1 MGPLDR
7 QVAEALGVPA
17 IDGVVAAVKAL
28 EGLHD
33 YGLQTSRV
41 AAFARPEPKEMKGS
55 EPLLA
60 AFRGVPV

>member
-1 MGPLDR
+1 M
-7 QVAEALGVPA
+7 PA
-17 IDGVVAAVKAL
+17 VDGVVAAVKAL

-41 AAFARPEPKEMKGS
+41 AAFPREPKDMKGS

-60 AFRGVPV
+60 TIRGVPV